1 MNRWIATSA
10 ALCAA
15 FVTSSAQ
22 ADTLSSGGNSIGS
35 ITRISKG
42 VKELGL
48 EMNVVFKSDTVKG
61 KDQQPDTTNSQ
72 LALVGAPV
80 FRYFIIDNL
89 ALGLHLGGFYKSAS
103 SKTGDV
109 ENKTSDVGFLGTLT
123 AAYYAGLGGGMFV
136 APMVGGGGFFGN
148 RETSSPDPAGSGKPI
163 VQRAS
168 LSGAAVRAGIGLVFY
183 SSPRFNLFARP
194 EAIIYLGSSKPKEEA
209 NTTTPVDTSSRGFT
223 SIDGG
228 FTCGFSYI
236 F

>member
-1 MNRWIATSA
+1 MIVTSVVLSA
-10 ALCAA
+10 AL
-15 FVTSSAQ
+15 VTSSAM
-22 ADTLSSGGNSIGS
+22 ADTLSAGGNSVGS

-42 VKELGL
+42 VKELSL

-61 KDQQPDTTNSQ
+61 KEGAPDTTNSQ

-80 FRYFIIDNL
+80 FRYFLIDNL
-89 ALGLHLGGFYKSAS
+89 ALGLHVGGFYKSAS
-103 SKTGDV
+103 SKSGDI
-109 ENKTSDVGFLGTLT
+109 ENKTTDTGFLGTLT
-123 AAYYAGLGGGMFV
+123 AAYYAGLGGGMFI

-148 RETSSPDPAGSGKPI
+148 REISSPGPTAGGPL
-163 VQRAS
+163 VVNRAT
-168 LSGAAVRAGIGLVFY
+168 LSGAAVRAGLGFVFY
-183 SSPRFNLFARP
+183 SSARFNLFARP

-209 NTTTPVDTSSRGFT
+209 NTTPTTTDTSSTGFT